1 MIKKPCT
8 HKWFSHNNV
17 WKGPKKLGV
26 SWPWWGKC
34 QLWAFKCFWLIVN
47 FFWWAL
53 PLLKH
58 VIWANKSEL
67 VEGGNHVWVVH
78 PSLKAL
84 KLLVNL
90 VFKGNITII
99 GSLHVLNVFVVVN
112 GFIIET
118 LQNTRKKQRGGWW
131 DHTWF
136 QQ

>member
-1 MIKKPCT
+1 
-8 HKWFSHNNV
+8 
-17 WKGPKKLGV
+17 
-26 SWPWWGKC
+26 
-34 QLWAFKCFWLIVN
+34 
-47 FFWWAL
+47 
-53 PLLKH
+53 
-58 VIWANKSEL
+58 L

-118 LQNTRKKQRGGWW
+118 LQNTRKKQRGG
-131 DHTWF
+131 
-136 QQ
+136 